1 MDKAFNVLNVAE
13 KKIIGTLMT
22 GKPSDK
28 ASIAALMTIFV
39 MVAGTLFYWNAPLNW
54 ANWLYITRADFFQSG
69 QVWRAFTAIFVHA
82 DIEHLLSNMLLLWV
96 FSFFIFGYFGFKV
109 FPVLSLFM
117 AALVN
122 VLTVWTYEPSIHLIG
137 ASGLVY
143 FLGGLWLTLYAQI
156 QRQYSWGQR
165 LLRVVGIAL
174 MIFLPSTFVASTSY
188 RAHAIGFLMGVF
200 VGILYFYK
208 NKEKIRLHEVYRE
221 YPIEEIEHEDVNFS
235 P

>member
-1 MDKAFNVLNVAE
+1 MCENRDVAEE

-22 GKPSDK
+22 GQPSTQ
-28 ASIAALMTIFV
+28 ASIMALMTIFV
-39 MVAGTLFYWNAPLNW
+39 VVASTLFYWNGPLKW
-54 ANWLYITRADFFQSG
+54 ANLLYISRADFFQSG
-69 QVWRAFTAIFVHA
+69 QIWRAFTAIFVHA
-82 DIEHLLSNMLLLWV
+82 DIEHLLSNMLLLWI

-122 VLTVWTYEPSIHLIG
+122 VLTVWTYEPGVHLIG

-156 QRQYSWGQR
+156 QRQYSLGQR
-165 LLRVVGIAL
+165 LLRVMGIAL
-174 MIFLPSTFVASTSY
+174 MIFLPSTFVPSTSY
-188 RAHAIGFLMGVF
+188 RAHAIGFLIGVF

-208 NKEKIRLHEVYRE
+208 NKEKIRLREVYRE
-221 YPIEEIEHEDVNFS
+221 NQIEDENNHENII
-235 P
+235 